1 MWKLQKNPGESSRS
15 SSLNSTFFCGPPH
28 QRRSRRR
35 PDPRS
40 LSPANRVTVDSHMFS
55 WGEDDESLHFW
66 HLYLTLRPH
75 PSHHRRHTLIPSCCQ
90 FPRSYKT
97 PPTCP
102 PTHDALLRRGTSPTR
117 FTPRR
122 SHVAGVSTRSLKW
135 GRLSACPLLSHALRH
150 RPHTLRRP
158 CTVSS
163 TLLTAPLSVASDVS
177 RALYLIPTG
186 APPFPFLLFAAFAF
200 PSPKRPLFRIF
211 LPNTRP
217 RPSVHLQ

>member
-1 MWKLQKNPGESSRS
+1 MASFSHAPTSSQPPPASYADPFPLPLHRKLQVSSDA
-15 SSLNSTFFCGPPH
+15 LP
-28 QRRSRRR
+28 
-35 PDPRS
+35 
-40 LSPANRVTVDSHMFS
+40 M
-55 WGEDDESLHFW
+55 HF
-66 HLYLTLRPH
+66 T
-75 PSHHRRHTLIPSCCQ
+75 
-90 FPRSYKT
+90 
-97 PPTCP
+97 
-102 PTHDALLRRGTSPTR
+102 THDALLRRGTSPTR

-122 SHVAGVSTRSLKW
+122 THVVGVSTRSLKL

-158 CTVSS
+158 CTVSP

-186 APPFPFLLFAAFAF
+186 APPFPSILFAAFAF

-211 LPNTRP
+211 LPNTTP